1 MKSNFKIDIEVLSL
15 QNLNQLT
22 ELVLEFWND
31 CLFEKEL
38 ESYKSIIDSEDEI
51 CYVVKRDEHYIAFVH
66 LSTRNDY
73 VEGAENLPVAY
84 IEGIYVKPAYQ
95 KQGIAK
101 ELVKIAENWVKEKG
115 FTQIASDTESG
126 NLGSIDFHTKS
137 GFTEVERIVCF
148 IKNL

>member
-31 CLFEKEL
+31 CLFEEEL

-51 CYVVKRDEHYIAFVH
+51 CYVVKHDEHYIAFVH

-84 IEGIYVKPAYQ
+84 VEGIYVKPAYQ

>member
-1 MKSNFKIDIEVLSL
+1 M
-15 QNLNQLT
+15 
-22 ELVLEFWND
+22 
-31 CLFEKEL
+31 
-38 ESYKSIIDSEDEI
+38 
-51 CYVVKRDEHYIAFVH
+51 
-66 LSTRNDY
+66 
-73 VEGAENLPVAY
+73 PVAY